1 MKNPGTLVIITIM
14 VTVFFIA
21 CPPHGAAARD
31 SCEYEIAAGAGSS
44 LNGGLA
50 TRQVLISPALSR
62 HLPLWP
68 SLQFRLEGNLELI
81 HYDGKLTAL
90 AGAAPMIRV
99 YFVPRRDRGFFV
111 EGGVGV
117 NVKSRKTVGGRDL
130 GGPLIFSPSIGAG
143 YAFPRG
149 RNPAS
154 FSVRYRH
161 LSNAGIYSENRGLD
175 SWYGMISI
183 GF

>member
-1 MKNPGTLVIITIM
+1 MKNTGTLVIIVIM
-14 VTVFFIA
+14 VTVFCIA
-21 CPPHGAAARD
+21 FPPRGADARE
-31 SCEYEIAAGAGSS
+31 SFEYEITAGAGSS

-50 TRQVLISPALSR
+50 TRQVLIAPSLSR
-62 HLPLWP
+62 HLPRWP
-68 SLQFRLEGNLELI
+68 SLRLSLEGNLELI

-99 YFVPRRDRGFFV
+99 YPVPGRDRGFFI

-117 NVKSRKTVGGRDL
+117 HVKSRNTLGGRDL

-143 YAFPRG
+143 YAVPRG

-154 FSVRYRH
+154 FSIRYRH
-161 LSNAGIYSENRGLD
+161 LSNGGIYSENRGLD